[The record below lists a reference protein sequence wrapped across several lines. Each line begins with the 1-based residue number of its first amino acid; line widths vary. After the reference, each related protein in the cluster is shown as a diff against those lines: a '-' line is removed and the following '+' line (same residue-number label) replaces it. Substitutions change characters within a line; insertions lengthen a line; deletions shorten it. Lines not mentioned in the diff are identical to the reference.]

1 MYTYCWKSFRVNN
14 STLSQDESVAAVL
27 ENQNPILLLHQHY
40 IKNVLNLEMEAR
52 AVLCNGRI
60 IGPLDSGEEF
70 TSEDFSLLERFSQST
85 YGDKLFMKL
94 IKDQIFNEDEYGT
107 MIWYMYTIC
116 ITCNIFSITAIEIIK
131 YL

>member
-1 MYTYCWKSFRVNN
+1 M
-14 STLSQDESVAAVL
+14 L

-40 IKNVLNLEMEAR
+40 VTKVLNMETGAK

-60 IGPLDSGEEF
+60 IGPLDIAEEF

-94 IKDQIFNEDEYGT
+94 IKDQIFNDEYG
-107 MIWYMYTIC
+107 I
-116 ITCNIFSITAIEIIK
+116 
-131 YL
+131 

>member
-1 MYTYCWKSFRVNN
+1 MMYTYYWKLFRVHN
-14 STLSQDESVAAVL
+14 STLFQDESVAALL

-40 IKNVLNLEMEAR
+40 IKNVLNLETGAR

-94 IKDQIFNEDEYGT
+94 IKDRIFNEDEYG
-107 MIWYMYTIC
+107 MII
-116 ITCNIFSITAIEIIK
+116 
-131 YL
+131 